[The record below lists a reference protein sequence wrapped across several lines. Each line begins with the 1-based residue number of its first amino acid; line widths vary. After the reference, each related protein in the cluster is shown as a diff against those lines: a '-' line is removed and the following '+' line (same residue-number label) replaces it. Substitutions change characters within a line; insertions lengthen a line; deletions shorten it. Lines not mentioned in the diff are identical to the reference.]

1 MSSSDPPLEYVES
14 KTPVSDPDHHP
25 QRLHRGALGL
35 VDIATA
41 TMAKIGPAMSFYFG
55 FSLIAT
61 TAGVASPLTIVAAAI
76 AIALLG
82 NTLAEFSVQRYLH
95 THVPWPIFTLA
106 VVAGTLF
113 LMVRGVHL
121 STRWAGLFFAFE
133 MLMLL
138 IVSVAVLIDHAGQ
151 LSLAPFSPGN
161 LSSGWK
167 VWVWASRWRSICS
180 SAGRTRPRWPRRRTT
195 RAATCPG
202 PSSPASS

>member
-1 MSSSDPPLEYVES
+1 MPEDLLEEGLTNPRQGLHHRTRIENAVMSSSDPPLEYVES

-82 NTLAEFSVQRYLH
+82 NTLAEFSKAH
-95 THVPWPIFTLA
+95 P
-106 VVAGTLF
+106 
-113 LMVRGVHL
+113 
-121 STRWAGLFFAFE
+121 STG
-133 MLMLL
+133 
-138 IVSVAVLIDHAGQ
+138 
-151 LSLAPFSPGN
+151 
-161 LSSGWK
+161 
-167 VWVWASRWRSICS
+167 
-180 SAGRTRPRWPRRRTT
+180 
-195 RAATCPG
+195 
-202 PSSPASS
+202 